1 MKILLIISSSVGCYK
16 ALDLIRELQRR
27 SIDYEI
33 IATQNT
39 FQFISKLL
47 IESISKKKDLLRAL

>member
-16 ALDLIRELQRR
+16 ALDLIREFQKQ

-33 IATQNT
+33 IATKNT
-39 FQFISKLL
+39 FEFISPLL
-47 IESISKKKDLLRAL
+47 LEILIHTGEVY